1 MDKKTIKCMINDST
15 WKCIEKKTVYK
26 FFNGNS
32 LSINGKNHSHY
43 SINSK
48 NDEIELKLGLEK
60 KYNIEYVNDFIL
72 KLKNDKESFFITPE

>member
-1 MDKKTIKCMINDST
+1 MDKKIIKCMINDST
-15 WKCIEKKTVYK
+15 WKSIDKKTVYK

-43 SINSK
+43 SINSR
-48 NDEIELKLGLEK
+48 NDKLELQLGLEK

-72 KLKNDKESFFITPE
+72 KLKNDNESFCITPE

>member
-1 MDKKTIKCMINDST
+1 MINDST
-15 WKCIEKKTVYK
+15 WKSIDKKTVYK

-43 SINSK
+43 SINSR
-48 NDEIELKLGLEK
+48 NDKLELQLGLEK

-72 KLKNDKESFFITPE
+72 KLKNDNESFCITPE